1 MMNIIFNIKTLCFA
15 KQNISFKKGDFNLKR
30 GFTLIELLVVISIMS
45 ILTVITASQFT
56 TARKRARDVARKGD
70 LNSLSKALMS
80 YYADYGKFPP
90 AVGVGISGAA
100 WGGEFKDSSN
110 FVYMKVVPR
119 ENFESS
125 SIPPYC
131 YVVSADQ
138 KKFGLFAML
147 EVTTDADC
155 KMKASPVE
163 GLYSHCTGKKYCYAV
178 VSPNIIVNDLGSI
191 NP

>member
-1 MMNIIFNIKTLCFA
+1 MIFNIETLCFT
-15 KQNISFKKGDFNLKR
+15 KQKIFLKKGDLKQ
-30 GFTLIELLVVISIMS
+30 GFTLVELLIVISIMS
-45 ILTVITASQFT
+45 ILTVITVSQFT

-100 WGGEFKDSSN
+100 WGGEFADSGY
-110 FVYMKVVPR
+110 VYMKVVPQ
-119 ENFESS
+119 ENMF
-125 SIPPYC
+125 PTVPQYC

-147 EVTTDADC
+147 EVTTDSDC
-155 KMKASPVE
+155 KTTGSPAV
-163 GLYSHCTGKKYCYAV
+163 GLYSHCGGKKYCYAV
-178 VSPNIIVNDLGSI
+178 VSPNITVNDLGST